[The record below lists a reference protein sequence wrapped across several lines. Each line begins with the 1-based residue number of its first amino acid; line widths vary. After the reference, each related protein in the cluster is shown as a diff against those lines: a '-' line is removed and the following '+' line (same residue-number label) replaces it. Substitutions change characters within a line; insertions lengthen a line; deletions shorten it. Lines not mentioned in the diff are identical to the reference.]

1 MERVAF
7 QLINAEEQ
15 SNTNDPDKQEMMVPQ
30 EVKKQW
36 MADPTLA
43 LLETLVAPQATRN
56 AVAKGTTP
64 NEMAQKELGY
74 YQNLPP
80 KQWPKF
86 EDTLVWWQNL
96 MTCNNMPCLSE
107 MAKALLACTPFSGGL
122 ECDFGHLKDIVKP
135 KRASLGQEFV
145 EIEIAEVEQAS
156 HHFMP

>member
-1 MERVAF
+1 MVSPNASIQRQSTTKSTKKRLPLLIPHGYAGDVLSCTIQWHLQQRIIFSFDNATHEEKEKHYGLLKGFIWNTILGLMERVAF

-64 NEMAQKELGY
+64 NEMA
-74 YQNLPP
+74 
-80 KQWPKF
+80 
-86 EDTLVWWQNL
+86 
-96 MTCNNMPCLSE
+96 
-107 MAKALLACTPFSGGL
+107 
-122 ECDFGHLKDIVKP
+122 
-135 KRASLGQEFV
+135 
-145 EIEIAEVEQAS
+145 
-156 HHFMP
+156 